1 MKRLVLAGALAVV
14 AAGQTL
20 ASDLPPPSP
29 VPPPRA
35 PAAYMPPINFGFNLG
50 YGFGSSKWSDPTN
63 FSDQGTTGDFNL
75 NGFLVGPTI
84 GANFQVDSRPRGLRT
99 RNSWSRRNRVLSA
112 AMLASARARSALAVD
127 PGSVKIGFSPDD
139 RFGNAVDRILF
150 YGTAGGALVDISAG
164 VSSASGSPFQRSTKA
179 GWTVSAGI
187 EAALSENLTV
197 RIEYLYMKLQ
207 NATCNNA
214 PAPALNSGWLRTSP
228 ARSSTTSTISA
239 AETTISGSRRSPSA
253 LTSTP

>member
-99 RNSWSRRNRVLSA
+99 RNSWSSRNRVLSA

-150 YGTAGGALVDISAG
+150 YGTAGGTLVDISAG

-187 EAALSENLTV
+187 EAALSGKSDRAD
-197 RIEYLYMKLQ
+197 RISLHE
-207 NATCNNA
+207 
-214 PAPALNSGWLRTSP
+214 
-228 ARSSTTSTISA
+228 A
-239 AETTISGSRRSPSA
+239 AERY
-253 LTSTP
+253 LQ